1 MRTAPFI
8 LLVVFAA
15 GPVQAQQA
23 AGDPDKGKRLYVQCT
38 ACHTVEAGGKA
49 RVGPNLHGVIG
60 AAAGTRPDFTNYS
73 DALKKSDI
81 TWSDD
86 KLDAWLKKPAALVPG
101 TKMVF
106 VGLARD
112 QDRADLIAYLKD
124 ATK

>member
-1 MRTAPFI
+1 MRSAPFA
-8 LLVVFAA
+8 LLVLFAA
-15 GPVQAQQA
+15 LPASAQQA
-23 AGDPDKGKRLYVQCT
+23 GDADKGKRLYVQCT
-38 ACHTVEAGGKA
+38 ACHTLEAGGKA

-73 DALKKSDI
+73 DALKKSGI
-81 TWSDD
+81 EWTDD
-86 KLDAWLKKPAALVPG
+86 RLDAWLKKPAALVPG